1 MRTTTRR
8 IAVAAAVAGATLG
21 GLAVAPANA
30 AASCNT
36 NNLCLFNGAPGDYR
50 LAATLRLASAD
61 VPISSSK
68 GLTCDPGAARM
79 FSGFTLL
86 RVKSSI
92 SSTNHISYGIWLV
105 PFVKRGGDWQQQP
118 AINIKPNVDTTINA
132 AASTLYT
139 ACAYEYQ
146 RST

>member
-1 MRTTTRR
+1 MRTITRR
-8 IAVAAAVAGATLG
+8 TAVVAAIAGAALG
-21 GLAVAPANA
+21 GLAVTPASA

-36 NNLCLFNGAPGDYR
+36 NNLCLFNGAPGNYR
-50 LAATLRLASAD
+50 LGATLKLAGAD

-86 RVKSSI
+86 RAKSGI
-92 SSTNHISYGIWLV
+92 SGTNHVSYGIWLV
-105 PFVKRGGDWQQQP
+105 PFVKRGGDWEQQP
-118 AINIKPNVDTTINA
+118 AVNIKPNVDTTINA
-132 AASTLYT
+132 ASTTLYA